1 MKTKSNSKLIFIV
14 EDDAMYGKM
23 LKYLCEL
30 NPDYTVQWFK
40 KGKDCLEKLHLQ
52 PQIVLLD
59 YSLPDISGKEVLEK
73 IKRSNNQIGVII
85 ISGQQDIA
93 TAVELLQMGA
103 YDYVIKNEEIRER
116 LPHIIQKIFHNQQ
129 LSEEVQTLKEE
140 LGQKFRLDSSLI
152 GQSEPMQGVYRLL
165 QKAAASNIT
174 VSITGETGTGKEVVA
189 KTIHYNSEQK
199 KGAFVAINMAAIPAE
214 LIESELFGYEK
225 GAFTGAVHRKMGKLE
240 EAHNGTLFLDEIA
253 EMELKL
259 QSKILRVLQ
268 EREFVRVG
276 GTKTVSFD
284 CRLIVATHRNL
295 IEQVKMGKFREDLYY
310 RLLGL
315 PVYLPPLRER
325 GNDILLLADY
335 FSREFARSNRQNPPA
350 ISREAKEKLLSY
362 PFAGNVRELKAL
374 IELAAVLCDN
384 GVIGEK
390 DLKLQQESAKS
401 PFQSKFISISETEEM
416 TLKDYEWKIIQTYLQ
431 KYNNDVLT
439 VADKLGVGKSTIYRI
454 IKAREN

>member
-1 MKTKSNSKLIFIV
+1 MRTKPNSKLIFIV
-14 EDDAMYGKM
+14 EDDVIYGKM
-23 LKYLCEL
+23 LKYLTEL
-30 NPDYTVQWFK
+30 NPDYTVHWFK
-40 KGKDCLEKLHLQ
+40 KGKECLEKLHLQ

-59 YSLPDISGKEVLEK
+59 YSLPDMSGKEVLEK
-73 IKRSNNQIGVII
+73 IKRINNQVGVIV

-103 YDYVIKNEEIRER
+103 YDYVIKNEEIKER
-116 LPHIIQKIFHNQQ
+116 LPHIIQKLFHNQQ
-129 LSEEVQTLKEE
+129 LTAEVETLKEE
-140 LGQKFRLDSSLI
+140 LGQKFQIETSLI
-152 GQSEPMQGVYRLL
+152 GQSESMQGVYLLL
-165 QKAAASNIT
+165 QKAAKSNIT

-225 GAFTGAVHRKMGKLE
+225 GAFTGAVNRKIGKLE

-253 EMELKL
+253 EMDLKL
-259 QSKILRVLQ
+259 QAKILRVLQ

-276 GTKTVSFD
+276 GTKTISFD

-295 IEQVKMGKFREDLYY
+295 LELVKMGKFREDLYY

-315 PVYLPPLRER
+315 PIHLPPLRER
-325 GNDILLLADY
+325 GNDILLLADH
-335 FSREFARSNRQNPPA
+335 FIREFARSNRQNPPA
-350 ISREAKEKLLSY
+350 LSREAKEKLLRY
-362 PFAGNVRELKAL
+362 PFAGNVRELRAL
-374 IELAAVLCDN
+374 IELASVLCDN
-384 GVIGEK
+384 GIIDDK
-390 DLKLQQESAKS
+390 DLKLQKASAAS
-401 PFQSKFISISETEEM
+401 PHQSKFISISETEEM
-416 TLKDYEWKIIQTYLQ
+416 TLRDYEWKIIQTYLQ

-454 IKAREN
+454 IKAHQN